1 MDYQSILNEVE
12 SWPID
17 DRVRL
22 VQDVWDRLADQG
34 YEPVLTEEMKAEL
47 DRRLAEMGSLSRC
60 RSGLEGSQGPRAR
73 ASSCLTTSAT

>member
-47 DRRLAEMGSLSRC
+47 DRRLAEMDRFPDAGVAWK
-60 RSGLEGSQGPRAR
+60 EVKAR
-73 ASSCLTTSAT
+73 VLGRLPV